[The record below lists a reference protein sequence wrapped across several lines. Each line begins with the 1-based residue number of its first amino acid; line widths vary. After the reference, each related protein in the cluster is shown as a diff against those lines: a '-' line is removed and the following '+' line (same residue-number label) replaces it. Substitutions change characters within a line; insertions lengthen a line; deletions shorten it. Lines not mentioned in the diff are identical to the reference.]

1 MTNIFDIISEAR
13 IAASRGW
20 DKAWRSTMRAP
31 ATDSPQAL
39 ARVIETEILPR
50 LRAPHSNNLPRLRM
64 PHSDNLSD
72 TGVNRA
78 AVPAGAAEQFA
89 AAALTDEVRG
99 LLDRVDTLLAGG
111 VPVETIYLDLL
122 APAARRLGAW
132 WDSDACDYFDVTMG
146 LWRLQEV
153 LQARSTF
160 GPWSAPSGASA
171 RRAFFAPA
179 PGEQHGFGAALV
191 EEFFRR
197 AGWQT
202 WNAPTTDLAGLEE
215 HVAAR
220 NYDIVGL
227 TISVERHLEMLP
239 ATIAALRR
247 ASRNPDIIVMVGG
260 RVFVADPALAE
271 QVGADATAADAE
283 AAVAVAERLLA
294 VRLRAGSVALA
305 QRG

>member
-1 MTNIFDIISEAR
+1 MTSIFDIVSEAR

-31 ATDSPQAL
+31 AADSPQAL
-39 ARVIETEILPR
+39 ARVIEAEILPR
-50 LRAPHSNNLPRLRM
+50 LRSPQ
-64 PHSDNLSD
+64 SDNLTD
-72 TGVNRA
+72 PAVNRA

-99 LLDRVDTLLAGG
+99 LLDRVDALLAGG

-153 LQARSTF
+153 LRALSVF
-160 GPWSAPSGASA
+160 SPWSAPSEASA
-171 RRAFFAPA
+171 RRALFAPA

-202 WNAPTTDLAGLEE
+202 WNAPTTDAAGLQEC
-215 HVAAR
+215 VAAR
-220 NYDIVGL
+220 SYDILGL
-227 TISVERHLEMLP
+227 TVSVERHMEML
-239 ATIAALRR
+239 ADTIAGLRR

-260 RVFVADPALAE
+260 RLFVANPDLAA
-271 QVGADATAADAE
+271 QIGADATAADAE
-283 AAVAVAERLLA
+283 AAVTVAERLLA

>member
-1 MTNIFDIISEAR
+1 LARRFARVDRVTSIFDIVSEAR

-31 ATDSPQAL
+31 AADSPQAL
-39 ARVIETEILPR
+39 ARVIESEILPR
-50 LRAPHSNNLPRLRM
+50 LRAPHGDGHADPA
-64 PHSDNLSD
+64 
-72 TGVNRA
+72 VNRA

-99 LLDRVDTLLAGG
+99 LLDRVDALLAGG

-132 WDSDACDYFDVTMG
+132 WDSDSCDFFDVTMG

-153 LQARSTF
+153 LQALSAF
-160 GPWSAPSGASA
+160 SPWSAPSGASA
-171 RRAFFAPA
+171 RRALFAPA

-202 WNAPTTDLAGLEE
+202 WNAPTTDAAGLQEC
-215 HVAAR
+215 VAAR
-220 NYDIVGL
+220 SYDIVGL
-227 TISVERHLEMLP
+227 TVSVERHLEML
-239 ATIAALRR
+239 AGTIAALRR
-247 ASRNPDIIVMVGG
+247 ASRNPDVIVMVGG
-260 RVFVADPALAE
+260 RLFVADPGLAAR
-271 QVGADATAADAE
+271 VGADATAADAE

-294 VRLRAGSVALA
+294 LRLRAGSVALA
-305 QRG
+305 QRS